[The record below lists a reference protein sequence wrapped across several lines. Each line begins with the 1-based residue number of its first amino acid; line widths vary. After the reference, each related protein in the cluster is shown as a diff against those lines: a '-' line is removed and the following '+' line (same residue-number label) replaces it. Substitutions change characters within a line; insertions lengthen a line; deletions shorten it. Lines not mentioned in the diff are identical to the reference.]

1 LGESIRREFSFDPVD
16 TGRRQP
22 QPPLATPPFLPGGQG
37 IPGIGN
43 QTLQPSAPILRPSF
57 LSAFLSNLGPALAG
71 GTATANGMQ
80 FGGLAG
86 ALGAIEEQ
94 KRYQTALQAQQQQQF
109 WQRQMQQ
116 ATQQR
121 ESALAQST
129 LQSQAQTR
137 EQQSQAFPLD
147 IQEKQ
152 LGIEGQ
158 QVALQTRQGLLNLA
172 SNPQQVNQMVD
183 SMTGNLGKLTS
194 DHQALLDGAKQE
206 FVGNLKQ
213 GKFDPTPIQ
222 AAMKTIVTERA
233 STARGTDATP
243 FKAWRDQF
251 VKQMGREPNAQEIT
265 AFTTAGQAMRIT
277 GFENLRQDNY
287 LDTTTG
293 TVGTMTAGEFA
304 AANKANPNQFVKYNS
319 QVSNAL
325 KGQSLI
331 NDINAGIA
339 QMRAAINDP
348 NFKFSSKGRALMEV
362 AAKSPETAVSTVMSG
377 LAAQNLSN
385 AEQNFVIARATLLE
399 RSMALRGLQSQGAG
413 SDQQRRAIADMLVN
427 FNTADK
433 GMAEKQLRTLEN
445 NVNNVASAIPKIG
458 KRGSGAEP
466 PPAGMT
472 RIRASDGSLHDIPS
486 ANLGAAKNIDPGL
499 QVQQ

>member
-1 LGESIRREFSFDPVD
+1 LGETIRREFSFDPVD

-37 IPGIGN
+37 IPGMGN
-43 QTLQPSAPILRPSF
+43 QNPQPPQPITRPSF
-57 LSAFLSNLGPALAG
+57 LTAFLSNLGPALAG

-86 ALGAIEEQ
+86 ALTNIQEQ
-94 KRYQTALQAQQQQQF
+94 QRYNTQLGMQQQQQQY
-109 WQRQMQQ
+109 QRQLQQ
-116 ATQQR
+116 QTQAR

-129 LQSQAQTR
+129 LQSQAQVR

-152 LGIEGQ
+152 LGIESQ
-158 QVALQTRQGLLNLA
+158 QMGLQTKQGLLALA
-172 SNPQQVNQMVD
+172 SDPNRIDQMVG

-213 GKFDPTPIQ
+213 GKFDPAPIQ

-233 STARGTDATP
+233 STARGADATP

-251 VKQMGREPNAQEIT
+251 VKQMGREPNAQEIVN
-265 AFTTAGQAMRIT
+265 FTTAGQGVRIT
-277 GFENLRQDNY
+277 GLENLRQDNY
-287 LDTTTG
+287 FDTTSG
-293 TVGTMTAGEFA
+293 TVNTMTAGEFA
-304 AANKANPNQFVKYNS
+304 QANKANPGQYVKYNT

-339 QMRAAINDP
+339 QMRAAVNDK
-348 NFKFSSKGRALMEV
+348 NFKLSSAGRAILEI
-362 AAKSPETAVSTVMSG
+362 ASKSPESAKSAVLAG
-377 LAAQNLSN
+377 LAAQHLNDT
-385 AEQNFVIARATLLE
+385 EQNFLIGHATLLE
-399 RSMALRGLQSQGAG
+399 RAMSLRGLQGQGAG
-413 SDQQRRAIADMLVN
+413 SDQQRRAIADMLPGLAS
-427 FNTADK
+427 ADPK
-433 GMAEKQLRTLEN
+433 MMGKQLDTLQN
-445 NVNNVASAIPKIG
+445 NVDNVASAIPKIG
-458 KRGSGAEP
+458 KRAAGSGTAGQP
-466 PPAGMT
+466 PPGATMT
-472 RIRASDGSLHDIPS
+472 VPGSDGKMHWSDGRRD
-486 ANLGAAKNIDPGL
+486 LGVI
-499 QVQQ
+499 Q